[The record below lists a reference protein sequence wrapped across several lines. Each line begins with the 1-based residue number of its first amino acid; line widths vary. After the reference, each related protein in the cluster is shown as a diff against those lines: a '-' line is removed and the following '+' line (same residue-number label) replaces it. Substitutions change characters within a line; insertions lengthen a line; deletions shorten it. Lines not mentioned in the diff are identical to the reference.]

1 MAIKKVYE
9 NLRLEYKIYITKN
22 SLKKCTE
29 LEIVGR
35 EWEAEMEKS
44 RIKGQQIKIIEH
56 DGNDRYYTKERK
68 EEDRNREQKHSQG
81 YENNYERQ
89 NNFKRELQNTQY
101 RPQFH
106 PRYANNGTR
115 YFYNNQKSQN
125 TYPRTRDNN
134 GFLNRTK
141 FNYNRS
147 FRYPNPNKWFGRKE
161 KQISEDSN
169 RQQIEG
175 IPKWLE
181 PTYNAKD
188 DNQKGKNN
196 RKFELNPSAP
206 EYIVSR
212 KQNEENENSTV
223 QQPIKCYNCG
233 GKGHMRRDCW
243 YSQGNANEG
252 Y

>member
-1 MAIKKVYE
+1 
-9 NLRLEYKIYITKN
+9 
-22 SLKKCTE
+22 
-29 LEIVGR
+29 
-35 EWEAEMEKS
+35 MEKS
-44 RIKGQQIKIIEH
+44 RIKGQQIKIIEN

-68 EEDRNREQKHSQG
+68 EQDRNREQQHSQD

-89 NNFKRELQNTQY
+89 NNFRRELQNRQY
-101 RPQFH
+101 RPQFQ
-106 PRYANNGTR
+106 PRYANNDTR

-134 GFLNRTK
+134 EFLNRTK

-147 FRYPNPNKWFGRKE
+147 FRYPNPNTWFGRKE
-161 KQISEDSN
+161 NQIFEDSN
-169 RQQIEG
+169 RQQIES
-175 IPKWLE
+175 IPKWPEL
-181 PTYNAKD
+181 TYNAED
-188 DNQKGKNN
+188 DNQKGRNN

-206 EYIVSR
+206 EYTVSR
-212 KQNEENENSTV
+212 KQNEENENSTA
-223 QQPIKCYNCG
+223 QQPIKCYNYG

>member
-1 MAIKKVYE
+1 ME
-9 NLRLEYKIYITKN
+9 NDR
-22 SLKKCTE
+22 
-29 LEIVGR
+29 
-35 EWEAEMEKS
+35 
-44 RIKGQQIKIIEH
+44 
-56 DGNDRYYTKERK
+56 NDRYCTRMRK
-68 EEDRNREQKHSQG
+68 EQDTNREQQHCQD

-101 RPQFH
+101 RPQFQ

-134 GFLNRTK
+134 EFLNRTR
-141 FNYNRS
+141 FNYNRH
-147 FRYPNPNKWFGRKE
+147 FRYPNPRKCFGRKE
-161 KQISEDSN
+161 NQISEDSN

-175 IPKWLE
+175 IPKWPGL
-181 PTYNAKD
+181 TYNAED
-188 DNQKGKNN
+188 DNQKERNN
-196 RKFELNPSAP
+196 RKFELNPSVP

-212 KQNEENENSTV
+212 KQGGENENSTV

-233 GKGHMRRDCW
+233 VKGHMRRDCR
-243 YSQGNANEG
+243 YNHGNANEG